1 MTRTTPVILVTGI
14 DAAAMEA
21 ATVGLQFDLPQAA
34 VMRHSLDV
42 AAQTLT
48 RRVSDLG
55 GLVES
60 EQMDL
65 DHACVSCAL
74 REDIVPTLER
84 LAAAGRWGAIIAHL
98 PVSAEALQVCRV
110 IAMDRR
116 IAPHVRISAVVH
128 ALDGTTAYDD
138 LLGDDLL
145 VERGAHT
152 SEDDTRGLAEA
163 HCALVEYADAIVA
176 IGDLDEPDT
185 HLVQA
190 IARPTALLARDACAL
205 DPAGL
210 TGDLHQHARTERWVD
225 VVRRGTLPP
234 LESEHVWRLDLRSP
248 RPLHPG
254 RLLDG
259 IEALGGG
266 PRRSRGCFWLPTRPG
281 SICAWDGA
289 GGQLSIGTASP
300 WGRSTPLTRIVVTGV
315 DDEREALV
323 DAFQRALL
331 TETEQID
338 RGLYWEVAH
347 DGLEPWLGRISRAA

>member
-1 MTRTTPVILVTGI
+1 MTQTPVILVTGI
-14 DAAAMEA
+14 DDAAMEA
-21 ATVGLQFDLPQAA
+21 ATVGLQFDLPHAA
-34 VMRHSLDV
+34 VMRHTLDV
-42 AAQTLT
+42 PQQLLT
-48 RRVSDLG
+48 RRVSDLT
-55 GLVES
+55 GLVEA

-84 LAAAGRWGAIIAHL
+84 LAATGRWGAIIAHL

-110 IAMDRR
+110 VAMDKR

-128 ALDGTTAYDD
+128 ALDSSTAHHD

-145 VERGAHT
+145 VERGVHT
-152 SEDDTRGLAEA
+152 SEEDTRGLAEA
-163 HCALVEYADAIVA
+163 HCALVEYADAIIAV
-176 IGDLDEPDT
+176 GDLDEPDT
-185 HLVQA
+185 HLVRA
-190 IARPTALLARDACAL
+190 LARPEALLVPDATAL
-205 DPAGL
+205 DPAAL
-210 TGDLHQHARTERWVD
+210 TGDLHQHGRTERWVD
-225 VVRRGTLPP
+225 VVRRGTLPE
-234 LESEHVWRLDLRSP
+234 LESEHVWRLDLRAT

-259 IEALGGG
+259 IESLGGG

-323 DAFQRALL
+323 EAFHHALL
-331 TETEQID
+331 SDAESTD

-347 DGLEPWLGRISRAA
+347 DGLEPWLGYITRAA

>member
-1 MTRTTPVILVTGI
+1 MSRTPVILVTGV
-14 DAAAMEA
+14 DAAAMDV
-21 ATVGLQFDLPQAA
+21 ATVGLQFDLPHAA
-34 VMRHSLDV
+34 VMRHTLDV
-42 AAQTLT
+42 SQQLLT
-48 RRVSDLG
+48 RRVSDLT
-55 GLVES
+55 GLVEA

-84 LAAAGRWGAIIAHL
+84 LAATRRWGAIIAHL
-98 PVSAEALQVCRV
+98 PTSAEALQVCRV
-110 IAMDRR
+110 VAMDQR

-128 ALDGTTAYDD
+128 ALDGATAHHD

-145 VERGAHT
+145 VERGVHT
-152 SEDDTRGLAEA
+152 SEEDTRGLAEA
-163 HCALVEYADAIVA
+163 HCALVEYADAIVTV
-176 IGDLDEPDT
+176 GDLDEVDT
-185 HLVQA
+185 DLVRA
-190 IARPTALLARDACAL
+190 IARPDALLVPDASAL
-205 DPAGL
+205 DPAML
-210 TGDLHQHARTERWVD
+210 TGDLHQHGRTERWVD
-225 VVRRGTLPP
+225 VVRRGTLPE
-234 LESEHVWRLDLRSP
+234 LTSEHVWRLDLRTT

-259 IEALGGG
+259 IESLGGG

-281 SICAWDGA
+281 AICAWDGA

-323 DAFQRALL
+323 EAFHGALL
-331 TETEQID
+331 TDAETTD

-347 DGLEPWLGRISRAA
+347 DGLEPWLGVISRAA

>member
-1 MTRTTPVILVTGI
+1 MTRTPVILVTGI
-14 DAAAMEA
+14 DAAAMDV

-34 VMRHSLDV
+34 VMRHTLDV
-42 AAQTLT
+42 PNQVLT
-48 RRVSDLG
+48 RRVSDLT
-55 GLVES
+55 GLVEA

-65 DHACVSCAL
+65 DHACVGCAL

-84 LAAAGRWGAIIAHL
+84 LAATGRWGAIIAHL

-110 IAMDRR
+110 IAMDKR

-128 ALDGTTAYDD
+128 ALDGTQANHD

-145 VERGAHT
+145 VERGVHT
-152 SEDDTRGLAEA
+152 SEEDTRGLAEA

-176 IGDLDEPDT
+176 VGELCEPDAD
-185 HLVQA
+185 LVRA
-190 IARPTALLARDACAL
+190 LARPDAALVPDASAL
-205 DPAGL
+205 DPETL
-210 TGDLHQHARTERWVD
+210 TGDLHQHGRTERWVD
-225 VVRRGTLPP
+225 VVQRGQLPA
-234 LESEHVWRLDLRSP
+234 LESEHVWRLDLRTT

-259 IEALGGG
+259 IESLGGG

-281 SICAWDGA
+281 TICAWDGA
-289 GGQLSIGTASP
+289 GGQLSIGPASP

-315 DDEREALV
+315 DDERDALAEA
-323 DAFQRALL
+323 FRGALL
-331 TETEQID
+331 SDAETTD